1 MRIENMEE
9 RWIIRP
15 LHNFLYQLIK
25 NLISK
30 KRVKGMA
37 DFITL
42 DEIVH
47 EIRESRLEIDIDEI
61 LSNLLKLEAWEYI
74 NVTNNGAT
82 LEIRLEEGA

>member
-1 MRIENMEE
+1 MEE

-30 KRVKGMA
+30 KRVKGKA

-61 LSNLLKLEAWEYI
+61 LSNLLKLEMWEYI

-82 LEIRLEEGA
+82 LEIRLREGA